1 MKPPSFCCSCNNV
14 SPSDLHITSCLQRL
28 SGLVTHGS
36 HSALMHWRWLKLE
49 CYSKAGSLERRK
61 LIKLPPLDLWEL
73 WQHWQSITLSLD
85 RSLSCQSCSFPLSCC
100 VLFRTIGSIQNC
112 TTLVSKKDNYRTSK
126 QPLIRYH
133 VTVTNTRWM
142 KLISPCDW
150 IAFLIIQS
158 WWTVN
163 FQLHSFILGLHV
175 IYIYYRII
183 VIYYYYSSCHYTGHY
198 FRSYPFKSA
207 YFWPAASR
215 KQNIWVTGEWD
226 ICVLSTNIER
236 IYKKKNNNIPETEH
250 L

>member
-1 MKPPSFCCSCNNV
+1 MGIMRCSMYQCCILKLWSHLPSAVAAIMF
-14 SPSDLHITSCLQRL
+14 HR
-28 SGLVTHGS
+28 VTFIS
-36 HSALMHWRWLKLE
+36 HHVYRGWVDWSHMDPISALMHWRWLKLE

-183 VIYYYYSSCHYTGHY
+183 VIYYYYSSCHYTGPCMQPVPLFIH
-198 FRSYPFKSA
+198 S
-207 YFWPAASR
+207 
-215 KQNIWVTGEWD
+215 
-226 ICVLSTNIER
+226 L
-236 IYKKKNNNIPETEH
+236 
-250 L
+250 

>member
-36 HSALMHWRWLKLE
+36 HSALTHWRWLKLE

-100 VLFRTIGSIQNC
+100 VLFRTTGSIQNC

-142 KLISPCDW
+142 KLISPCDC

-183 VIYYYYSSCHYTGHY
+183 VIYYYYSSCHYTGPCMQPVPLFIH
-198 FRSYPFKSA
+198 S
-207 YFWPAASR
+207 
-215 KQNIWVTGEWD
+215 
-226 ICVLSTNIER
+226 L
-236 IYKKKNNNIPETEH
+236 
-250 L
+250 

>member
-126 QPLIRYH
+126 QQLIRYH

-142 KLISPCDW
+142 KLMKLVIE
-150 IAFLIIQS
+150 
-158 WWTVN
+158 
-163 FQLHSFILGLHV
+163 LHSWSYSHDEQLISNSIVLFLDYTYFTFI
-175 IYIYYRII
+175 
-183 VIYYYYSSCHYTGHY
+183 
-198 FRSYPFKSA
+198 
-207 YFWPAASR
+207 
-215 KQNIWVTGEWD
+215 
-226 ICVLSTNIER
+226 
-236 IYKKKNNNIPETEH
+236 TE